1 MCGIDCLD
9 LLHKG
14 YNLDGPYIINP
25 QGKGFM
31 RVFCDQSTNGGGW
44 SMLQRRFD
52 GSLDFSR
59 DWNSYKVGF
68 GNLTAEFWLGNDN
81 IHVLTS
87 IGSQILI
94 ELKDFENNTVH
105 GSYGSF
111 HVGNEAEQYVLEV
124 NEFSGTA
131 GDSITLKHNGA
142 QFTTKDRNNSFFG
155 RSCSQPFKGAWWYV
169 DCHDSNLN
177 GEFASNH
184 QGEGINWK
192 SWKGKKYSL
201 KETTMKVRSRRGK
214 FFFLVKY

>member
-1 MCGIDCLD
+1 
-9 LLHKG
+9 
-14 YNLDGPYIINP
+14 
-25 QGKGFM
+25 M

-44 SMLQRRFD
+44 SVLQRRFD
-52 GSLDFSR
+52 GSLDFFR

-81 IHVLTS
+81 IHALTS

-131 GDSITLKHNGA
+131 GDSITVTHNGA
-142 QFTTKDRNNSFFG
+142 QFTTKDRDNDPFHH
-155 RSCSQPFKGAWWYV
+155 SCAQRYKGAWWYGH
-169 DCHDSNLN
+169 DHCHDSNLN
-177 GEFASNH
+177 GEFANNSH
-184 QGEGINWK
+184 GKGINWK
-192 SWKGKKYSL
+192 SWKGYQYSL
-201 KETTMKVRSRRGK
+201 KETTMKVKSRRGK
-214 FFFLVKY
+214 TFFSWFNINSYF